1 MSPMPKHPS
10 FSNKQL
16 LLTDL
21 DSTVIFSH
29 RHEHDDTC
37 VWVEEL
43 NGKRQSFMTSESY
56 RFYHM
61 QTAFEVVPLTTRC
74 HEPYARLQTM
84 TETLGWHHAL
94 ICNGSIL
101 LCDGQEDAAWRAESE
116 RLVQPYLEDLLR
128 FKKIAEDAAGAE
140 YVRYSEPFMFYIRG
154 EKANAAGELLKQ
166 AADPE
171 RFIIHEYTRKVYCI
185 PQIFSKGASAERYRK
200 TFGYPVFF
208 AAGDSEFDL
217 PMLERAAVGFCPEPL
232 YERAPHPDKL
242 CPCAEPFA
250 DTVSRKLQEIAE
262 TQEGVSID

>member
-1 MSPMPKHPS
+1 MIYTVGNHDANPSYWWTSNTIIQAAVMSQVLGTSYFLTEQSDAMRTQYECRHDLVGDYHILSVTPTGSSPVTYPAEA
-10 FSNKQL
+10 KQWL
-16 LLTDL
+16 DNMLAKLT
-21 DSTVIFSH
+21 
-29 RHEHDDTC
+29 
-37 VWVEEL
+37 
-43 NGKRQSFMTSESY
+43 
-56 RFYHM
+56 
-61 QTAFEVVPLTTRC
+61 
-74 HEPYARLQTM
+74 
-84 TETLGWHHAL
+84 
-94 ICNGSIL
+94 
-101 LCDGQEDAAWRAESE
+101 
-116 RLVQPYLEDLLR
+116 
-128 FKKIAEDAAGAE
+128 
-140 YVRYSEPFMFYIRG
+140 
-154 EKANAAGELLKQ
+154 